1 MIGHWARWSDVTGRR
16 WCCRDGKLLP
26 VPFFRP
32 GGAGKGPQGGEELRR
47 ALVRHWLDCEEGL
60 GGTLVARYH
69 EEGEERAVVSEVMGQ
84 FMSSVLETE
93 AVHAVYGTEGG
104 AKDTQTAA
112 RAGGTLAPP
121 LSSSSSS
128 RRGRESRA
136 IQEDADLALALSLAE
151 QEQQDAE
158 AAAAYRNTVP
168 ESWWTRQR
176 QQQAGSGGSR
186 RRGHWWTPF

>member
-1 MIGHWARWSDVTGRR
+1 MIGHRTRWSDVTCRR
-16 WCCRDGKLLP
+16 RCCRDGKLLP

-47 ALVRHWLDCEEGL
+47 ALVRHWLDCEEGP

-69 EEGEERAVVSEVMGQ
+69 EEGEERGVVSEVMGQ
-84 FMSSVLETE
+84 FLSSVLETE
-93 AVHAVYGTEGG
+93 AVHAVYGTTEGG
-104 AKDTQTAA
+104 GTA

-158 AAAAYRNTVP
+158 AAAYRNTVP